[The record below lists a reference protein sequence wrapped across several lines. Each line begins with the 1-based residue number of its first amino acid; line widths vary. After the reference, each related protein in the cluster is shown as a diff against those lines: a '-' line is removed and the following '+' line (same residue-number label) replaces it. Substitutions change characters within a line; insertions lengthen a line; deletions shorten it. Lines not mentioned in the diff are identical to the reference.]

1 MTLAVNVIVEEEAL
15 TLPTYLPST
24 IRGDRNYL
32 SDILYMAST
41 NDSK

>member
-24 IRGDRNYL
+24 IFTKPHYEL
-32 SDILYMAST
+32 L
-41 NDSK
+41 